1 MSSFDTMKYG
11 LETSGIYSVSAENA
25 IYAELK
31 AYAAVIDIMNGYI
44 DDLKRECFIQTA
56 VDYGLLNVESL
67 FGKTMD
73 DLPIEQR
80 RTMLINRLSITPS
93 DYTMSDMDRIL
104 TACGLVGA
112 KAYENFDLDVLTVT
126 GKEHIY
132 SDSQSE
138 WISSQLNML
147 TPAHLQVLLYLN
159 EITWRRF
166 EQRELTWKELEALDL
181 TWKQLDS
188 KKESV

>member
-1 MSSFDTMKYG
+1 MSSFDTIKYG
-11 LETSGIYSVSAENA
+11 LETAGIYSVSAENA

-31 AYAAVIDIMNGYI
+31 AYAAAIDIINGLI
-44 DDLKRECFIQTA
+44 NDLRRECFIQTA
-56 VDYGLLNVESL
+56 VDYGLTNVEAL

-80 RTMLINRLSITPS
+80 RAMLINRLSITPS

-104 TACGLVGA
+104 TACGLVDA
-112 KAYENFDLDVLTVT
+112 KAYENFDLYILTVT
-126 GKEHIY
+126 GNEHIY
-132 SDSQSE
+132 SESQSE
-138 WISSQLNML
+138 WISAQLNML
-147 TPAHLQVLLYLN
+147 TPAHLQVILYLN

-166 EQRELTWKELEALDL
+166 ERRGLNWTELEALDL
-181 TWKQLDS
+181 TWKQLDN